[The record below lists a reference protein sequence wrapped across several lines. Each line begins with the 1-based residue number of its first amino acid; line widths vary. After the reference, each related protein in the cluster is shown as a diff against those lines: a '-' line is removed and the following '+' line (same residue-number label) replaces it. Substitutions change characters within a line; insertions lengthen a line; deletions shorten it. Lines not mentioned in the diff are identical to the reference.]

1 MKEAIAMDLS
11 YVKIEECPPAK
22 ILSKHH
28 SKLPAQFLA
37 DRFHRLD
44 FISVSSFLEEGRIW
58 FDLDNFYLCTS
69 NAPHKVR
76 VVVLHS
82 AIDVDLK
89 S

>member
-1 MKEAIAMDLS
+1 
-11 YVKIEECPPAK
+11 
-22 ILSKHH
+22 
-28 SKLPAQFLA
+28 
-37 DRFHRLD
+37 
-44 FISVSSFLEEGRIW
+44 
-58 FDLDNFYLCTS
+58 LCTS